1 MLHLLAPLT
10 TSNVVERLGGGDRPV
25 LVRCGFPHQEAVYD
39 PWVVGR
45 VPRFLLHAEGAVVA
59 VAAVALYF
67 HLGYPWWLL
76 VVLALAPDLSM
87 LGYLAGP
94 VAGSLAY
101 DLAHT
106 YAVPVALA
114 VIGVLAGADVP
125 VQVALIWVTHIGI
138 DRAIGYG
145 LKYPSGFEDTHL
157 QRV

>member
-1 MLHLLAPLT
+1 MT
-10 TSNVVERLGGGDRPV
+10 ERLSGRDRPV
-25 LVRCGFPHQEAVYD
+25 LVRCGFPHQAAVYD
-39 PWVVGR
+39 PRVAGR
-45 VPRFLLHAEGAVVA
+45 VPRFLLHVEGAIVA

-87 LGYLAGP
+87 VGYLAGP

-101 DLAHT
+101 DMAHT
-106 YAVPVALA
+106 YAVPVALG
-114 VIGVLAGADVP
+114 VVGVLAGADVP
-125 VQVALIWVTHIGI
+125 VQVALIWITHIGV

-145 LKYPSGFEDTHL
+145 LKYPSGFKDTHL

>member
-1 MLHLLAPLT
+1 MLYLLAPLT

-76 VVLALAPDLSM
+76 VVLGLAPDLSM

-106 YAVPVALA
+106 YAVPVALG

-125 VQVALIWVTHIGI
+125 VQVALIWVTHIGV
-138 DRAIGYG
+138 DR
-145 LKYPSGFEDTHL
+145 
-157 QRV
+157 

>member
-1 MLHLLAPLT
+1 MAD
-10 TSNVVERLGGGDRPV
+10 RL
-25 LVRCGFPHQEAVYD
+25 
-39 PWVVGR
+39 
-45 VPRFLLHAEGAVVA
+45 PRSLLHVEGAVAA

-87 LGYLAGP
+87 LGYVAGP
-94 VAGSLAY
+94 AVGAIAY

-106 YAVPVALA
+106 YAVPVILGT
-114 VIGVLAGADVP
+114 IGVLADANLA
-125 VQVALIWVTHIGI
+125 VQLALIWITHIGV

-145 LKYPSGFEDTHL
+145 LKYRTGFGDTHL

>member
-1 MLHLLAPLT
+1 ML
-10 TSNVVERLGGGDRPV
+10 EEGRGRDRPV
-25 LVRCGFPHQEAVYD
+25 LAQCGFPHHAAIYD
-39 PWVVGR
+39 HEVVDR
-45 VPRFLLHAEGAVVA
+45 VPRFLLHLEGAVVA

-76 VVLALAPDLSM
+76 VVLALAPDLSI
-87 LGYLAGP
+87 LGYLGGP

-106 YAVPVALA
+106 YAVPVALG
-114 VIGVLAGADVP
+114 VVGVLAGADVP
-125 VQVALIWVTHIGI
+125 VQVALIWITHIGV

-145 LKYPSGFEDTHL
+145 LKYPTEFKDTHL